1 MQSAG
6 LAYEDF
12 LFETFEQVGQD
23 PTASGLP
30 RERMKSIDA
39 AVEAEVKKLRRR
51 DSQKRL
57 RANLLKVAACFVLLL
72 VAVPSVA
79 FSVKASRSG
88 IVNYLIQHFSQF
100 SEIHYGPDL
109 KATAPLGWSSPYYP
123 TWLPEGFSI
132 YQVGFNENADTV
144 WYNVPGEHKVLFSV
158 LKNLSTGTAVNDEDL
173 QGKSLQ
179 INGASAELYFNES
192 GTERMLVLPLPPGG
206 RSNKG
211 RNLGRKYH
219 QNRGKHRA
227 KIILCCA
234 ASLLSVVWIVK
245 NREALP

>member
-1 MQSAG
+1 MRSDSEKELERLQEEFLLQSAG
-6 LAYEDF
+6 VAYEDF

-192 GTERMLVLPLPPGG
+192 GTERMLVLPLP
-206 RSNKG
+206 
-211 RNLGRKYH
+211 
-219 QNRGKHRA
+219 RGVVQIRGEISEENII
-227 KIILCCA
+227 KIAESIEQ
-234 ASLLSVVWIVK
+234 K
-245 NREALP
+245 